1 MEIAVNVIRAS
12 FSEEGVQDIITKQF
26 EQVLKQHGIA
36 ADIFVESTDA
46 MKEYGIDE
54 NGDPNIDFDCMVA
67 LEIQEDN
74 GYSETEIENLLIAK

>member
-1 MEIAVNVIRAS
+1 MEIAVNVIRTS

-26 EQVLKQHGIA
+26 EKVLKEKGIT
-36 ADIFVESTDA
+36 ADIFVESA
-46 MKEYGIDE
+46 AVMEENGVDE

>member
-26 EQVLKQHGIA
+26 EQLLKQHGIA
-36 ADIFVESTDA
+36 ADIFVESADA

-67 LEIQEDN
+67 LEIQEHN
-74 GYSETEIENLLIAK
+74 GYTETEIENLLIAK

>member
-1 MEIAVNVIRAS
+1 MEIAVNVIRTS
-12 FSEEGVQDIITKQF
+12 FSEEGVEDVITKQF
-26 EQVLKQHGIA
+26 EQVLKENGIT
-36 ADIFVESTDA
+36 ADIFVESA
-46 MKEYGIDE
+46 AVMEEKGVDE